1 MNITF
6 EIDAGILVKYMG
18 QERDVRIPDGVREIG
33 DCAFYGC
40 DTIETVLFPSGLRG
54 IGRSAFA
61 ECMHLRAITFSQ
73 ELEVIAD
80 SAFEHCPELEAVI
93 LPDRVQFIGRQAFSK
108 CNSLRTARL
117 PRGLEVISHG
127 MFMGDVSLAHLIL
140 PERVTCIE
148 DFAFYFCKSLE
159 EMELPDL
166 VVNVYPHTLYG
177 CNGLKRGYIGGINLA
192 RYGPDECLLFALL
205 YLSSRGRY
213 SYWEAQLYDSF
224 IKQFPKKMC
233 GKILEAKS
241 SEALDGLM
249 QMGILTEAEMDDWIE
264 QARRTGDIEFTAK
277 LLQYKQELFSEAE
290 DMWEI

>member
-18 QERDVRIPDGVREIG
+18 QERDVCIPDGVREIG

-61 ECMHLRAITFSQ
+61 ECMHLRAITFSR

-80 SAFEHCPELEAVI
+80 SAFEHCPELETVI

-117 PRGLEVISHG
+117 PKGLEVISYG
-127 MFMGDVSLAHLIL
+127 MFMGDISLTDLIL
-140 PERVTCIE
+140 PERVTRIE

-159 EMELPDL
+159 KLELSDL
-166 VVNVYPHTLYG
+166 IVDVYPHTLYG
-177 CNGLKRGYIGGINLA
+177 CTGLKKGYIAGLNLA
-192 RYGPDECLLFALL
+192 RYGKDECLLFALL
-205 YLSSRGRY
+205 FLSSRERY
-213 SYWEAQLYDSF
+213 SYWEAQLYEMF
-224 IKQFPKKMC
+224 IREYSQSVC
-233 GKILEAKS
+233 RRILEAKS